1 MPQRGWTLR
10 ALGKQRKTNA
20 TRYHLYV
27 GSRKAKLTETESRMV
42 VIRGLG
48 VGEMRRKWYKLP
60 ARRSVLRN

>member
-1 MPQRGWTLR
+1 MN
-10 ALGKQRKTNA
+10 LGKQRKTNA

-27 GSRKAKLTETESRMV
+27 ESRKAKLTETESRMV

-48 VGEMRRKWYKLP
+48 VGEMRCKWYKLP